1 MNILLCGASGFIGQ
15 RIAQALRA
23 AGHRVV
29 GARSGRQGSAK
40 AQAQGSDGITVDFN
54 RDTDAATWLPRL
66 AGIDAVVNAVG
77 VLRDTRQ
84 RPIKAV
90 HELTPKALFDACA
103 QAGVKRV
110 IQVSALGIV
119 GSDTA
124 YARTKLSA
132 DTHLL
137 ALADHGK
144 LSAVV
149 LRPSIVF
156 GAGGAS
162 SQLFMGLARSPL
174 LCLPQAVIQARVQ
187 PVSVKDLA
195 DAVARLLGEQVGV
208 QGILHCVGPTPL
220 TMADFVA
227 SLRSQL
233 GSGKALVAPLPGP
246 ITQLSARIGDL
257 IPAMPWCS
265 ETMAMLATDNVAPP
279 QPFAEVLGRAAVAP
293 GDLVQTAWR

>member
-15 RIAQALRA
+15 AIAQALRT

-29 GARSGRQGSAK
+29 GTSSGQQAAGGARSAPGEH
-40 AQAQGSDGITVDFN
+40 IVVDFN
-54 RDTDAATWLPRL
+54 NDTDATTWLPRL
-66 AGIDAVVNAVG
+66 AGIDAVLNAVG

-90 HELTPKALFDACA
+90 HELTPRALFDACA
-103 QAGVKRV
+103 QAGVRRV

-124 YARTKLSA
+124 YARTKLAA

-137 ALADHGK
+137 ALAEQGK
-144 LSAVV
+144 LDAAV

-156 GAGGAS
+156 GKGGAS

-174 LCLPQAVIQARVQ
+174 LCLPQAVIRARVQ
-187 PVSVKDLA
+187 PVAVQDLA
-195 DAVARLLGEQVGV
+195 LAIARLLGEQAAFTGV
-208 QGILHCVGPTPL
+208 LHGVGPTPL
-220 TMADFVA
+220 SMADFIA
-227 SLRSQL
+227 SLRAQL
-233 GSGKALVAPLPGP
+233 GSGKALVVPLPGP
-246 ITQLSARIGDL
+246 LTQLSARIGDL

-279 QPFAEVLGRAAVAP
+279 QPFATVLGRAPVAP
-293 GDLVQTAWR
+293 ADLVKMAWR